1 MASIVW
7 WYFRLMRLVIYLLRD
22 CDFDLDFL
30 FLFLGFLYKK
40 ILIDCE
46 VNKKKTLVEYIRII
60 THDEWPMI
68 MYVVGIYFLLYSFS
82 HGILQLSGVPW
93 DSHGTL
99 ICEEVQLGS
108 V

>member
-1 MASIVW
+1 
-7 WYFRLMRLVIYLLRD
+7 
-22 CDFDLDFL
+22 
-30 FLFLGFLYKK
+30 
-40 ILIDCE
+40 
-46 VNKKKTLVEYIRII
+46 
-60 THDEWPMI
+60 MI

-108 V
+108 VWELSTCQIIIEKVQNQRYLFLGKNKQKKIQRFFYEFSNLVGDVFAN